1 MIARESIPIRVSRAR
16 LGLVAL
22 LVAVTLLVS
31 FEGMSQQEGGAVSR
45 GHANDGSLFRGVRL
59 SDQGT
64 GYRSIPS
71 RPEFDYKFGT
81 EELIAAIIT
90 IGADVERQA
99 PGATLII
106 GDLSVEGGGPTSRH
120 ESHQA
125 GRDVDLLFY
134 SLNDAGEIIRPRGV
148 AYDGQGRAVK
158 RDRSAEVIEDRLFDT
173 HRNWLVLRS
182 LIENADAHLQRVIVS
197 EPLRTLML
205 DHARSRHEP
214 AWIIERAGDVTC
226 DSWSPHDNHFH
237 VRLFCTAED
246 YRRGCRDEYPLYP
259 WRRTELA
266 AQKIFSPALEEDP
279 FRRRPRAK
287 RWIENNAVNRQW
299 CP

>member
-1 MIARESIPIRVSRAR
+1 MTIRASLLLTTSLIAAS
-16 LGLVAL
+16 L
-22 LVAVTLLVS
+22 LLANN
-31 FEGMSQQEGGAVSR
+31 GMSEPALGAVSI
-45 GHANDGSLFRGVRL
+45 GHANGGSLLRGVRL
-59 SDQGT
+59 PDQGT
-64 GYRSIPS
+64 GYQSIQGSPIY
-71 RPEFDYKFGT
+71 DYKFGT
-81 EELIAAIIT
+81 EELIAAIVA
-90 IGADVERQA
+90 IGADVEREA

-106 GDLSVEGGGPTSRH
+106 GDLSVEGGGPTPRH

-125 GRDVDLLFY
+125 GRDVDLMFY
-134 SLNDAGEIIRPRGV
+134 ALDGAGEIIRPRGV

-158 RDRSAEVIEDRLFDT
+158 RGTTKVIDDRFFDA

-182 LIENADAHLQRVIVS
+182 LIENDEAHLQRVIVS
-197 EPLRTLML
+197 EPLRDLML
-205 DHARSRHEP
+205 EHARSRNEP
-214 AWIIERAGDVTC
+214 AWIIERAGEVTC

-266 AQKIFSPALEEDP
+266 AQKIFSPQLEEDP
-279 FRRRPRAK
+279 YRSSPRAK
-287 RWIENNAVNRQW
+287 RWIENNAVDRQW

>member
-1 MIARESIPIRVSRAR
+1 MLDRSHLIPTSLIV
-16 LGLVAL
+16 VM
-22 LVAVTLLVS
+22 TLLIAV
-31 FEGMSQQEGGAVSR
+31 EGLSQPGDDAVSI
-45 GHANDGSLFRGVRL
+45 GHANGGSLLHGKRL
-59 SDQGT
+59 PDQGT

-71 RPEFDYKFGT
+71 RPDLDYKFGT
-81 EELIAAIIT
+81 EELVAAIIKV
-90 IGADVERQA
+90 GEDVERQA
-99 PGATLII
+99 PGATLIV
-106 GDLSVEGGGPTSRH
+106 GDLSVQNGGPTSRH

-125 GRDVDLLFY
+125 GRDVDLMFY
-134 SLNDAGEIIRPRGV
+134 ALNSAGEIIRARGIS
-148 AYDGQGRAVK
+148 YDGQGHVGQ
-158 RDRSAEVIEDRLFDT
+158 RDRSIEGSADRFFDT
-173 HRNWLVLRS
+173 RRNWLVLRS
-182 LIENADAHLQRVIVS
+182 LIENEEAHLQRVLVS

-205 DHARSRHEP
+205 DHARSIHEP
-214 AWIIERAGDVTC
+214 AWIIERAGEVTC

-266 AQKIFSPALEEDP
+266 AQKIFSPQLEEDP

-287 RWIENNAVNRQW
+287 RWIENNSINRTW

>member
-1 MIARESIPIRVSRAR
+1 MITRAH
-16 LGLVAL
+16 LVPATVIVMAAVL
-22 LVAVTLLVS
+22 LTL
-31 FEGMSQQEGGAVSR
+31 EGRSQTAGGAVSM
-45 GHANDGSLFRGVRL
+45 GHANGGTLLRGVRL
-59 SDQGT
+59 PDQGA

-71 RPEFDYKFGT
+71 RPELDYKFGT
-81 EELIAAIIT
+81 EELIAAIIA

-134 SLNDAGEIIRPRGV
+134 ALNGAGEIIRPRGV
-148 AYDGQGRAVK
+148 AYDGQGRAVN
-158 RDRSAEVIEDRLFDT
+158 RGSPAEVIEDRFFDT

-182 LIENADAHLQRVIVS
+182 LIENEDAHLQRVIVS
-197 EPLRTLML
+197 EPLRALML
-205 DHARSRHEP
+205 DHAHSRHAP
-214 AWIIERAGDVTC
+214 AWIVERAGELMC

-246 YRRGCRDEYPLYP
+246 YRRGCRDEYPMYP

-266 AQKIFSPALEEDP
+266 AQRIFNPELEEDP

>member
-1 MIARESIPIRVSRAR
+1 MPTMITRAR
-16 LGLVAL
+16 LGLVVL
-22 LVAVTLLVS
+22 LVAATLLIS
-31 FEGMSQQEGGAVSR
+31 FEVMSQQGGGAVSM
-45 GHANDGSLFRGVRL
+45 GHANGGTLLHGVRL
-59 SDQGT
+59 PDEGV

-71 RPEFDYKFGT
+71 RPELDYKFGT
-81 EELIAAIIT
+81 EELIAAIIA
-90 IGADVERQA
+90 IGNDIERQA
-99 PGATLII
+99 PGASLII

-134 SLNDAGEIIRPRGV
+134 SLNGEGEIIRPRGV
-148 AYDGQGRAVK
+148 SYDASGRAVK
-158 RDRSAEVIEDRLFDT
+158 GRDSSGVTADRFFDS

-182 LIENADAHLQRVIVS
+182 LIENEDAHLQRVIVS

-214 AWIIERAGDVTC
+214 AWIVERAGEVMC

-266 AQKIFSPALEEDP
+266 AQKIFSPELEEDP
-279 FRRRPRAK
+279 YRRRPRAK